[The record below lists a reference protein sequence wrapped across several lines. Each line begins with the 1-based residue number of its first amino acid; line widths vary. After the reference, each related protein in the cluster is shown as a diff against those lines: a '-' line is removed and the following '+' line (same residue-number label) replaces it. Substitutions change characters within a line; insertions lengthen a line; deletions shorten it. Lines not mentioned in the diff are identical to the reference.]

1 MMKNISGSVVLLLV
15 FSLFLTS
22 CSAYM
27 YGYTEAA
34 AEDRFI
40 LVGDEPE
47 DFGRKRLS
55 YVMGYS
61 APIRGFV
68 KQHGLPDMTFETKI
82 ERRAAIVFYYV
93 ETSEVYVFVEENWN
107 PDSRYLL
114 EHRPMTA
121 EEHGVYNELAGMN
134 GGTGSVTGGVSM

>member
-1 MMKNISGSVVLLLV
+1 MKNVGGSVVLLLV

-40 LVGDEPE
+40 LVGEDPE

-68 KQHGLPDMTFETKI
+68 KQHGLPDMTYETKI

-93 ETSEVYVFVEENWN
+93 ETNEVYVFVEENWN
-107 PDSRYLL
+107 PDSRYLF
-114 EHRPMTA
+114 EHRAMTV
-121 EEHGVYNELAGMN
+121 EEHAVYSELAGVE
-134 GGTGSVTGGVSM
+134 GPAGSVTGGISM